1 MRKVNKISS
10 KIFGHKSK
18 CNEMGN
24 FLDFQKIKEGNFVN
38 GTVRVGSSCF
48 MLDVMI
54 CLGLNRIYLELS
66 QLNIVP
72 KHRHL

>member
-1 MRKVNKISS
+1 
-10 KIFGHKSK
+10 
-18 CNEMGN
+18 MGN
-24 FLDFQKIKEGNFVN
+24 FLDFQIIKEGNFVN